1 MNYKDEFDIDA
12 RKKESER
19 IKIKFP
25 TRVPIICDR
34 SKTCKDA
41 PIIEKKKFLV
51 PTDMTISNFMFIIR
65 QKMKLEQEKSIFL
78 FVGDNNMV
86 TTSKLISEVYE
97 EYGDEDGFLYI
108 SYGME
113 STFG

>member
-1 MNYKDEFDIDA
+1 
-12 RKKESER
+12 
-19 IKIKFP
+19 
-25 TRVPIICDR
+25 
-34 SKTCKDA
+34 
-41 PIIEKKKFLV
+41 
-51 PTDMTISNFMFIIR
+51 
-65 QKMKLEQEKSIFL
+65 MKLEQEKSIFL

-113 STFG
+113 STFGQ